1 VKRKVMV
8 VDCDSDVTYSVKKTL
23 EDTGLFEVVSFNHSA
38 QALSSF
44 VSNSYD
50 LIILDIMMREMD
62 GFELYRKIKMQGK
75 KVKVCFLTSVFDFSP
90 YIAIYPD
97 IIDTVE
103 KNGDRI
109 IDKPVGSK
117 QLIAEIEKLAI
128 SKE

>member
-1 VKRKVMV
+1 MV
-8 VDCDSDVTYSVKKTL
+8 VDCDSDVTYSVRKTL
-23 EDTGLFEVVSFNHSA
+23 EDTGLFEVDSFNHSA

-44 VSNSYD
+44 ASNSYD
-50 LIILDIMMREMD
+50 IVILDIMMREMD
-62 GFELYRKIKMQGK
+62 GFELYGKIKMQGR

-117 QLIAEIEKLAI
+117 QLIGEIKKLAI
-128 SKE
+128 SRE

>member
-1 VKRKVMV
+1 VKKRVMV
-8 VDCDSDVTYSVKKTL
+8 VDCDSDVTYSVKRTL
-23 EDTGLFEVVSFNHSA
+23 EDTGLFEVDSFNHPA

-44 VSNSYD
+44 ASNSYD
-50 LIILDIMMREMD
+50 LVILDITMREMD
-62 GFELYRKIKMQGK
+62 GFELYRKIKMQGR

-117 QLIAEIEKLAI
+117 QLIGEIKKLAI
-128 SKE
+128 SRQ

>member
-1 VKRKVMV
+1 MV
-8 VDCDSDVTYSVKKTL
+8 VDSDSDVTYSVKKTL
-23 EDTGLFEVVSFNHSA
+23 EDTGLFEVDSFNHTA

-44 VSNSYD
+44 ASNSYD
-50 LIILDIMMREMD
+50 IVILDIMMREMD
-62 GFELYRKIKMQGK
+62 GFELYGKIKMQGR

-117 QLIAEIEKLAI
+117 QLIGEIKKLAI
-128 SKE
+128 SRE

>member
-1 VKRKVMV
+1 VKKKVMV
-8 VDCDSDVTYSVKKTL
+8 VDSDSDVTYSVKKTL
-23 EDTGLFEVVSFNHSA
+23 EDTGLFEIDSFNHSA

-44 VSNSYD
+44 ASNPYD
-50 LIILDIMMREMD
+50 IVILDIMMREMD
-62 GFELYRKIKMQGK
+62 GFELYRKIKMQGR

-103 KNGDRI
+103 KNGDLI

-117 QLIAEIEKLAI
+117 QLIGEIKKLAI
-128 SKE
+128 SRE

>member
-1 VKRKVMV
+1 
-8 VDCDSDVTYSVKKTL
+8 
-23 EDTGLFEVVSFNHSA
+23 
-38 QALSSF
+38 
-44 VSNSYD
+44 
-50 LIILDIMMREMD
+50 MMREMD
-62 GFELYRKIKMQGK
+62 GFELYRKIKMQSR

-117 QLIAEIEKLAI
+117 QLIGEIKNLLSPENKIARG
-128 SKE
+128 

>member
-1 VKRKVMV
+1 MV

-128 SKE
+128 SRE